1 MQKLSRKYSNIE
13 YAPGLA
19 LYGIDGADGTSG
31 QSGCSL
37 FVCKYDITN
46 PDNSGA
52 SQFGTHIKQGLSMT
66 QNEDKPIGRAYIN
79 GDVFLFPDG
88 YLYKLTDVQ
97 KISVAAGNLTHE
109 TFKQYTELVGH
120 VNVSA
125 ASDNFSEATGR
136 LVLDTDAYKGF
147 IINMSDVNME
157 TAAGDINAPLTII
170 SSQETGNGRI
180 YFMGLKSIYAGSSD
194 AQLDI
199 YFDTRNNAYVI
210 DSDKDIL
217 IDADVRVSASGDTNE
232 YDDYSHVL
240 TQ

>member
-1 MQKLSRKYSNIE
+1 
-13 YAPGLA
+13 
-19 LYGIDGADGTSG
+19 
-31 QSGCSL
+31 
-37 FVCKYDITN
+37 
-46 PDNSGA
+46 
-52 SQFGTHIKQGLSMT
+52 MT
-66 QNEDKPIGRAYIN
+66 LNEDKPIPRPYIN

-88 YLYKLTDVQ
+88 SLYKLTDVS
-97 KISVAAGNLTHE
+97 KINVAAGNLTAE
-109 TFKQYTELVGH
+109 TFKMYTEFVGR

-125 ASDNFSEATGR
+125 AADNFSEATGR

-157 TAAGDINAPLTII
+157 TAARDINAPLTII